1 MDETRVSRYKE
12 YRASFIK
19 EGAISLETP
28 EEESEFDISAT
39 TSTLP
44 MSDVIDAVHDE
55 EAKRVKSQNEKRA
68 KTIKIIVEVSIALI
82 VVAGLIVLGYFA
94 WR

>member
-1 MDETRVSRYKE
+1 
-12 YRASFIK
+12 
-19 EGAISLETP
+19 
-28 EEESEFDISAT
+28 
-39 TSTLP
+39 